1 MKAKDILS
9 DKMPTVSPDTPVDS
23 CLAMMANYNI
33 NALPVTLDSIYKGM
47 VVEKDLRDAEKKC
60 SVAQLLIQDFP
71 CILSEAHILEAVEM
85 LAQNPERLLPVVS
98 PDNHYL
104 GTVTAQTALSGMA
117 ILCNTAHPGTI
128 IETEMFP
135 KDYTVTELSRLVEDN
150 RCKIISLFSF
160 PDNATGLLKVQIR
173 INCEDASA
181 VLQSLERFNYRITA
195 IYRPEGRIDARTE
208 QRLHELMYY
217 LEM

>member
-9 DKMPTVSPDTPVDS
+9 DKIPAVTPDTSVDS
-23 CLAMMANYNI
+23 CLATMANHNI
-33 NALPVTLDSIYKGM
+33 KALPATLDGIYKGL
-47 VVEKDLRDAEKKC
+47 VIEKDLRDAEGKC
-60 SVAQLLIQDFP
+60 AIVRPFIKDSH
-71 CILSEAHILEAVEM
+71 CIFSEAHILEAVDL
-85 LAQNPERLLPVVS
+85 LAQQAGPVLPVVS

-104 GTVTAQTALSGMA
+104 GAITAQTALSGMA
-117 ILCNTAHPGTI
+117 KLCNTAHPGTI

-135 KDYTVTELSRLVEDN
+135 EDYSVTELSRLVEDN

-160 PDNATGLLKVQIR
+160 PDNTTGLLKVQIR

-195 IYRPEGRIDARTE
+195 TYRPEGRMDARTE
-208 QRLHELMYY
+208 QRLRELIYY